1 MRLVVARPV
10 PSCTRVLRVV
20 VVAEAVPWEEHS
32 RTVATELEENT
43 SPSMS
48 PLRQALRRADK
59 LQAILDIAKAMTAQ
73 HNLDELLPLI
83 LREAARVV
91 EADRCSLFILDRQ
104 RNELWSRV
112 AQGAKT
118 EIRVPLGQ
126 GISGSVAQT
135 GEVVNLLDAYEDP
148 RFQRDWDVK
157 TNYRTRSMLCVP
169 MRDTRGEVTG
179 VIQALNAADGKFD
192 GEDEELLIALGG
204 QAAQAIEN
212 AMLHEEIN
220 RLFEGFVQASVMA
233 IESRDPTTA
242 GHSGR
247 VASLTVGLAQAS
259 ELAPAGPYRDLKFTT
274 DQIQEIRYASL
285 LHDFGKIGVREPV
298 LVKAEKLYPHEL
310 EVLKQRFELARKDRQ
325 LASYVRRMDSIKIRG
340 DRAMD
345 EINAEEQERLTRE
358 LKEIDEALD
367 FILQCN
373 RPTVLAQGGFERLT
387 GLSVLSFNDSRE
399 RPQMLLTPNEVQVL
413 SIPRGSLSPTERRE
427 IESHVTH
434 TFRFLAQIPWTRV
447 LKRVPE
453 IAYAHHE
460 KLDGK
465 GYPRAVPGDQIPVQS
480 KMMAISD
487 IYDALTASDRPYKKA
502 VPHELAL
509 DILKKES
516 ESGQLDRD
524 LFRIFVE
531 ADVPRKALKAK

>member
-1 MRLVVARPV
+1 MG
-10 PSCTRVLRVV
+10 
-20 VVAEAVPWEEHS
+20 WEEHS
-32 RTVATELEENT
+32 RTVATDQEENT

-59 LQAILDIAKAMTAQ
+59 LQAILDIAKAMAAQ

-91 EADRCSLFILDRQ
+91 EADRCTLFILDRQ

-118 EIRVPLGQ
+118 EIRVPVGQ

-135 GEVVNLLDAYEDP
+135 GEVVNLHDAYEDP
-148 RFQRDWDVK
+148 RFQRDWDLK
-157 TNYRTRSMLCVP
+157 TNYRTRSILCVP

-179 VIQALNAADGKFD
+179 VIQALNAADGTFD
-192 GEDEELLIALGG
+192 AEDEELLIALGG

-247 VASLTVGLAQAS
+247 VASLTVGLAQAA
-259 ELAPAGPYRDLKFTT
+259 EMTPDGPYRELKFTT
-274 DQIQEIRYASL
+274 DQLQEIRYASL

-325 LASYVRRMDSIKIRG
+325 LGSYVRRMDSLKIRG

-387 GLSVLSFNDSRE
+387 GLSALSFNDSRE

-516 ESGQLDRD
+516 ESGQLDRE
-524 LFRIFVE
+524 LFKIFVE
-531 ADVPRKALKAK
+531 ADVSRKALKAK